1 MEYEKI
7 RKLVVLGHRGVG
19 KTSLILR
26 YTENTFV
33 DNYYPTIED
42 IHTKTIVYHNNQYKF
57 SIVDTAGQDE
67 FSMLNPQYTIGVD
80 LYVIVFS
87 VASNVSFEMVT
98 SIRDKILDQTGLESL
113 PMVLVGSKSDLD
125 YARQVSKEDA
135 VALAKVFNCNYI
147 ECSAKAEVNIGKFFS
162 LLLLPISVFSLQL
175 TYWFLI
181 GVIFEQAI
189 NMNNSLIKPNADPK
203 DSSSA
208 SNCLLM

>member
-1 MEYEKI
+1 MDFEKI

-42 IHTKTIVYHNNQYKF
+42 IHTKTVTYNNNQYKL

-87 VASNVSFEMVT
+87 VASSLSFDMVRT
-98 SIRDKILDQTGLESL
+98 IRDKILDQTGLDTL

-135 VALAKVFNCNYI
+135 YSISKEFDCSYI
-147 ECSAKAEVNIGKFFS
+147 ECSAKTEVNIDAIFQHA
-162 LLLLPISVFSLQL
+162 ISEKNAL
-175 TYWFLI
+175 
-181 GVIFEQAI
+181 
-189 NMNNSLIKPNADPK
+189 NNSDNNGQTSKDNNA
-203 DSSSA
+203 A
-208 SNCLLM
+208 SNCSLM